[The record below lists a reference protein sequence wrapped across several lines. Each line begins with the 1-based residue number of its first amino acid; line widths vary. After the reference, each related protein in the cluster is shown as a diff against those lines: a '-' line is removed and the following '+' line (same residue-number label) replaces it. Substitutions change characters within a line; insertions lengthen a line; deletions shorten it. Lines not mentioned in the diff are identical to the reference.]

1 MVGCT
6 ESTIQNHLM
15 LSKFDIVAKVFISIF
30 GPLFS
35 LGNPGKETDKDEDG
49 EGEEVVK
56 NLMSDIQSGF
66 SHRRLPDGGFKVREK
81 IMNLVLQ
88 SFNMPIRITILY
100 QNLPGVS

>member
-1 MVGCT
+1 MYGVD
-6 ESTIQNHLM
+6 H
-15 LSKFDIVAKVFISIF
+15 SKPSHAVIFRYTVAAKVFILILI
-30 GPLFS
+30 PLFS

-49 EGEEVVK
+49 EDEEVVK